1 MNYLFA
7 ELLQVSLGNK
17 TSLSQTPSDKEWV
30 GLLSEAKRQAVVGV
44 LTDGLEKLPQEQKP
58 RPEILLQWL
67 GLAQITEDT
76 YTLHV
81 ERAKELIKRF
91 ANAGFKTCVLK
102 GIGTAQC
109 YPNPTRRQCG
119 DIDLWVNGSGKEV
132 LTWLQSQCKLG
143 KLSWLHA
150 DAGFFE
156 DVQVEVHF
164 HPSWLYS
171 PISNKRLQHWF
182 ERNKDGQMVV
192 NRDLG
197 IAYSSVRFNAVFS
210 LVHAFHHLMEE
221 GVGMRHVIDYYY
233 ILNALPISHHDE
245 VMRVLK
251 YIGLGGFAAA
261 MMWVLAE
268 VCGMEQEHQLC
279 EPNEKEGLFLLDEIK
294 AGGNF
299 GQSRQDDKQRN
310 TFARWRMMVRHY
322 PSEAIWM
329 VPWKLWH
336 RGWMSAHN

>member
-1 MNYLFA
+1 MSRIPF
-7 ELLQVSLGNK
+7 
-17 TSLSQTPSDKEWV
+17 DKEWI

-44 LTDGLEKLPQEQKP
+44 LTDGLAKLPQEQRP
-58 RPEILLQWL
+58 RPEIILQWL

-76 YTLHV
+76 YMLHV
-81 ERAKELIKRF
+81 ERAKELTKRF
-91 ANAGFKTCVLK
+91 AERGFKTCVLK

-109 YPNPTRRQCG
+109 YPNPARRQCG
-119 DIDLWVNGSGKEV
+119 DIDLWVDGSEKE
-132 LTWLQSQCKLG
+132 LLEWLRSQCKVG

-182 ERNKDGQMVV
+182 ERNKDAQMVV

-233 ILNALPISHHDE
+233 IL
-245 VMRVLK
+245 
-251 YIGLGGFAAA
+251 
-261 MMWVLAE
+261 
-268 VCGMEQEHQLC
+268 
-279 EPNEKEGLFLLDEIK
+279 K
-294 AGGNF
+294 AF
-299 GQSRQDDKQRN
+299 
-310 TFARWRMMVRHY
+310 
-322 PSEAIWM
+322 E
-329 VPWKLWH
+329 
-336 RGWMSAHN
+336 